1 LNLEA
6 TLSKLYNVYM
16 YPARFPSKIFDLF
29 FSKLE
34 VRGVI
39 FDPFAGSGSLALASY
54 LKCYDSEVWD
64 LNPVIHV
71 IVDASVN
78 VVRGYSVGEALR
90 LLEDALRYGRG
101 WLPSDAGYWWPE
113 QVLDIIISRVWG
125 FFRDNMASFNDS
137 KLAFEPYDERWS
149 LYAVI
154 ALYASRRLS
163 YTDDSVPKWFKSR
176 YKVGK
181 LTSLL
186 SVNDVRELFWRYARL
201 KAVRIARVQ
210 ESLVKPNCEPDVE
223 VKVVDVV
230 TASKYPD
237 GVAGALTS
245 PPYVQAQEYIRSFS
259 GELKLLGVPDST
271 ISRLRSLEIPYRPPI
286 NLNVESPTYQE
297 LLEGLE
303 PRYRK
308 LLESYF
314 TNTLQVLERTAE
326 NMMEKA
332 ILGVFAGEATVR
344 GRPVPIIKVVREHL
358 TRKLNLREVEGG
370 IIEDRIRRRRLF
382 KKRKNMNPNGI
393 QVEHLTLLRKEPVK
407 R

>member
-1 LNLEA
+1 MNLEA
-6 TLSKLYNVYM
+6 TLSKLYDVYM

-29 FSKLE
+29 FSKLG

-90 LLEDALRYGRG
+90 LLEDALCYGRG

-113 QVLDIIISRVWG
+113 QVLDIISRVWG

-154 ALYASRRLS
+154 ALYALRRLS

-176 YKVGK
+176 YKVGR
-181 LTSLL
+181 LTTLL

-201 KAVRIARVQ
+201 KAGRIARAQ
-210 ESLVKPNCEPDVE
+210 ESLVKPNCEPNVE

-271 ISRLRSLEIPYRPPI
+271 ISRLRSLEIPYRPPL
-286 NLNVESPTYQE
+286 NLSVKSSTYQE

-344 GRPVPIIKVVREHL
+344 GRPVPIIEVVREHL
-358 TRKLNLREVEGG
+358 TKKLNLREVEGG

-393 QVEHLTLLRKEPVK
+393 QVEHLTLLGKEPIK

>member
-1 LNLEA
+1 
-6 TLSKLYNVYM
+6 
-16 YPARFPSKIFDLF
+16 
-29 FSKLE
+29 
-34 VRGVI
+34 
-39 FDPFAGSGSLALASY
+39 
-54 LKCYDSEVWD
+54 
-64 LNPVIHV
+64 
-71 IVDASVN
+71 
-78 VVRGYSVGEALR
+78 
-90 LLEDALRYGRG
+90 
-101 WLPSDAGYWWPE
+101 
-113 QVLDIIISRVWG
+113 
-125 FFRDNMASFNDS
+125 MASFNDS

-149 LYAVI
+149 LYAVV

-181 LTSLL
+181 LALLL

-201 KAVRIARVQ
+201 KAGRIARAQ
-210 ESLVKPNCEPDVE
+210 ESLVKPNCEPNVE
-223 VKVVDVV
+223 VKIVDVV

-271 ISRLRSLEIPYRPPI
+271 ISRLRSLEIPYRPPL

-303 PRYRK
+303 PRYRR

-314 TNTLQVLERTAE
+314 TNTLQVLERTTE

-344 GRPVPIIKVVREHL
+344 GKPVPIIKVVREHL
-358 TRKLNLREVEGG
+358 TRKLNLKEVEGG

-393 QVEHLTLLRKEPVK
+393 QVEHLTLLRN

>member
-29 FSKLE
+29 FSKLG

-113 QVLDIIISRVWG
+113 QVLDIISRVWG

-181 LTSLL
+181 LASLL
-186 SVNDVRELFWRYARL
+186 SVNDVRELFWRYVRL

-210 ESLVKPNCEPDVE
+210 ESLVKPNCEPNVE

-271 ISRLRSLEIPYRPPI
+271 ISRLRSLEIPYRPPL

-303 PRYRK
+303 HKYRK

-332 ILGVFAGEATVR
+332 VLGVFAGESTVR
-344 GRPVPIIKVVREHL
+344 GKPVPIIKVVREHL

-393 QVEHLTLLRKEPVK
+393 QVEHLTLLRKEPIK

>member
-1 LNLEA
+1 LNLEV
-6 TLSKLYNVYM
+6 TLSKLYSVYM

-64 LNPVIHV
+64 LNPMIHV

-78 VVRGYSVGEALR
+78 VVRGYSVGEVLR

-113 QVLDIIISRVWG
+113 QVLDIISRVWG
-125 FFRDNMASFNDS
+125 FFRDNMVSFNDL

-181 LTSLL
+181 LASLL

-201 KAVRIARVQ
+201 KAGRIARAQ
-210 ESLVKPNCEPDVE
+210 ESLVKPNCESDVE

-271 ISRLRSLEIPYRPPI
+271 ISRLRSLEIPYRPPL

-303 PRYRK
+303 PKYRK

-344 GRPVPIIKVVREHL
+344 GKPVPIIKVVREHL

-393 QVEHLTLLRKEPVK
+393 QVEHLTLLRKEPIK

>member
-1 LNLEA
+1 MNLEA
-6 TLSKLYNVYM
+6 TLSKLYDVYM

-29 FSKLE
+29 FSKLG

-113 QVLDIIISRVWG
+113 QVLDIISRVWG

-210 ESLVKPNCEPDVE
+210 ESLVKPNCKPNVE

-230 TASKYPD
+230 TASEYPD

-303 PRYRK
+303 PRCKK

-358 TRKLNLREVEGG
+358 TKKLNLREVEGG

-393 QVEHLTLLRKEPVK
+393 QVEHLTLLRKEPIK
-407 R
+407 W

>member
-113 QVLDIIISRVWG
+113 QVLDIISRVWG

-181 LTSLL
+181 LASLL

-201 KAVRIARVQ
+201 KAVRIARAQ
-210 ESLVKPNCEPDVE
+210 ESLVKPNCELNVE

-237 GVAGALTS
+237 GVAGTLTS

-271 ISRLRSLEIPYRPPI
+271 ISRLRSLEIPYRPPL

-303 PRYRK
+303 PKYRK

-332 ILGVFAGEATVR
+332 ILGVFAGESTVR

-393 QVEHLTLLRKEPVK
+393 QVEHLTLLRKEPIK

>member
-6 TLSKLYNVYM
+6 TLGKLYSVYM

-29 FSKLE
+29 FSKVE

-54 LKCYDSEVWD
+54 LKCYDSVVWD
-64 LNPVIHV
+64 LNPMIHV

-113 QVLDIIISRVWG
+113 QVLDIISRVWG
-125 FFRDNMASFNDS
+125 FFWDNMASFNDS

-149 LYAVI
+149 LFAVV

-176 YKVGK
+176 YKVGR
-181 LTSLL
+181 LASLL

-201 KAVRIARVQ
+201 KAVRIARAQ
-210 ESLVKPNCEPDVE
+210 ESLVKPNCEPNVE

-271 ISRLRSLEIPYRPPI
+271 ISRLRSLEIPYRSPI

-303 PRYRK
+303 HKYRK

-393 QVEHLTLLRKEPVK
+393 QVEHLTLLRKEQIK

>member
-6 TLSKLYNVYM
+6 TLGKLYSVYM

-29 FSKLE
+29 FSKLG

-90 LLEDALRYGRG
+90 LLEDALCYGRG

-113 QVLDIIISRVWG
+113 QVLDIISRVWG

-201 KAVRIARVQ
+201 KAVRIARAQ

-286 NLNVESPTYQE
+286 NLNVESSTYQE

-303 PRYRK
+303 PRYKK

-358 TRKLNLREVEGG
+358 TKKLNLREVEGG

-393 QVEHLTLLRKEPVK
+393 QVEHLTLLGKEPIK

>member
-1 LNLEA
+1 MNLEA

-29 FSKLE
+29 FSKLG

-113 QVLDIIISRVWG
+113 QVLDIISRVWG

-181 LTSLL
+181 LASLL
-186 SVNDVRELFWRYARL
+186 SVNDVRELFWRYVRL

-210 ESLVKPNCEPDVE
+210 ESLVKPNCEPNVE

-271 ISRLRSLEIPYRPPI
+271 ISRLRSLEIPYRPPL

-303 PRYRK
+303 HKYRK

-332 ILGVFAGEATVR
+332 VLGVFAGESTVR
-344 GRPVPIIKVVREHL
+344 GKPVPIIKVVREHL

-393 QVEHLTLLRKEPVK
+393 QVEHLTLLRKEPIK

>member
-1 LNLEA
+1 MNLEA
-6 TLSKLYNVYM
+6 TLGKLYSVYM

-29 FSKLE
+29 FSKLG

-90 LLEDALRYGRG
+90 LLEDALCYGRG

-113 QVLDIIISRVWG
+113 QVLDIISRVWG

-303 PRYRK
+303 HKYRK

-358 TRKLNLREVEGG
+358 TKKLNLREVEGG

-393 QVEHLTLLRKEPVK
+393 QVEHLTLLGKEPIK